1 MLSIRTFSRIVPR
14 SLSRISNPSQ
24 IAPKQVLQQ
33 SIWKNIRVP
42 AATFS
47 TSLSRDSKDNNGDNE
62 LIRKFE
68 SELEVEKSLQSDI
81 VQPTTIKDFMENSP
95 FRVIDE
101 PGKEEVVLTRTY
113 GKEKL
118 LNILA
123 LVFKLLN
130 YPNRIQLSF
139 SISDL
144 SMDPEEFSGRGFDDE
159 NENENSMNGEDE
171 NEQNNGERAS
181 DEEDSIPVPVHVVI
195 EKPKMGALVLDLV
208 IRDGTITVETCFYYA
223 NSEHAY
229 AKTPDKFHERQTLY
243 AGPSFASL
251 DEGLQQLLERYIDER
266 DINTTL
272 ALFVQEYMEMKEQK
286 EYMRWLTSVKEFIK
300 A

>member
-24 IAPKQVLQQ
+24 ISTKQVLQQ

-47 TSLSRDSKDNNGDNE
+47 TSLTRDSKGNNGDNE

-118 LNILA
+118 
-123 LVFKLLN
+123 
-130 YPNRIQLSF
+130 IQLSF

-159 NENENSMNGEDE
+159 NENENSMDGEDE

-208 IRDGTITVETCFYYA
+208 IRNGTITVETCFYYA

-286 EYMRWLTSVKEFIK
+286 EYMRWLSNVKEFIK

>member
-24 IAPKQVLQQ
+24 ISTKQVLQQ

-47 TSLSRDSKDNNGDNE
+47 TSLTRDSKGNNGDNE

-113 GKEKL
+113 GKEK
-118 LNILA
+118 
-123 LVFKLLN
+123 
-130 YPNRIQLSF
+130 IQLSF

-159 NENENSMNGEDE
+159 NENENSMDGEDE

-208 IRDGTITVETCFYYA
+208 IRNGTITVETCFYYA

-286 EYMRWLTSVKEFIK
+286 EYMRWLSNVKEFIK